1 MNNTW
6 DLIING
12 GGSAAFPAAIKANE
26 LKLNTLL
33 INGGLPLGGTC
44 VNIGC
49 VPSKFLIRAAEN
61 IYHSSYSPFEGI
73 EQCKPKIDFGKII
86 RQKKQLV
93 ADMQKRKYVDLLS
106 DLEFVTVAEGDATF
120 KDKNTVVASDTE
132 YNGLKFIIATGSTTA
147 IPPIEGL
154 DSVQYFTNDTLF
166 DLEEQPQSLIIVGGG
181 YMGLEIA
188 QAYNRF
194 GTDVTIL
201 EALNEILST
210 ETEDITTELSN
221 ILKEEGIKIQTAV
234 KIKKVTQ
241 EKGMTTVEYQK
252 ENITKTI
259 KATHLLIA
267 TGRKANT
274 QNYGLERVGVKTAK
288 KGYIEVN
295 EMMETSIDNIYAIGD
310 VTNLPAFVYT
320 AATEG
325 GIAVGNA
332 FQDNET
338 KLDLNALP
346 WVVFTD
352 PQIAGVG
359 MDEKAAKEKNIPY
372 EVTLLPL
379 SDVPRSIVSLNTRG
393 FIKLIKNPETD
404 LLLGARIIAPE
415 GSELAMEISL
425 AIKNRV
431 SVKQLAEAMH
441 PYLTLS
447 EGIKLAAMS
456 FTTDVKKMSCCAS

>member
-210 ETEDITTELSN
+210 ETE
-221 ILKEEGIKIQTAV
+221 
-234 KIKKVTQ
+234 
-241 EKGMTTVEYQK
+241 
-252 ENITKTI
+252 NITKTI

-274 QNYGLERVGVKTAK
+274 QNFGLERVGVKTAK